1 MARGGQR
8 AGALQ
13 QACEAHAAP
22 ALARVE
28 AAGAVERGHER
39 VAALKLFQREPQRA
53 GDQHAQLEAIGVVFQ
68 RPGAVRDP
76 GGRGEGV
83 AGERVGLVGAREAAP
98 RAAQAEQSRRR
109 ALHFPDEIGPG
120 GECGA
125 ADELPPPGQVPA
137 PERLCAQDRMHCD
150 RDREHQPQREVP
162 AEQVVAARGELEPA
176 RPAQSGEQRRRDQG
190 ESAGTGR
197 GAAVPARRLRQAPP
211 DPAQLPAQHA
221 GKRES
226 ADAVRAEDPGIAMP
240 AGEEGHRPGGEQEPD
255 EQCQAPVGRA
265 RGHDSE
271 SVRPHP
277 GAPWVPS
284 TLRRV
289 RGPLFLALLL
299 AALAAAGGCD
309 LGSDGEDGSGGGAP
323 PPRGRGGPPGAA
335 PPPPAARPRPGTNT
349 IVVSHGFAIG
359 DATGQSLAE
368 GEAVIVAPGRGAR
381 GFEIVSRVE
390 AERWARL
397 GRGARPGRAAR
408 PPRVRLREFKVFD
421 GAGPHD
427 VAPAADGA
435 VWFTAQAAGE
445 LGRLNPRTGRVRRV
459 PLGAGSAPHGVIVG
473 PDGAAWVTGGG
484 LNAIVRVDGRSLRVR
499 RFPLPADRAGANL
512 NTATFDRSGRLWFT
526 GQTGVY
532 GRLDPRT
539 GRMRVFDAPRGP
551 GPYGISTTPEGNVWY
566 ASLAG
571 SHIARIDTRTG
582 RV

>member
-1 MARGGQR
+1 M
-8 AGALQ
+8 
-13 QACEAHAAP
+13 
-22 ALARVE
+22 
-28 AAGAVERGHER
+28 
-39 VAALKLFQREPQRA
+39 
-53 GDQHAQLEAIGVVFQ
+53 
-68 RPGAVRDP
+68 
-76 GGRGEGV
+76 
-83 AGERVGLVGAREAAP
+83 
-98 RAAQAEQSRRR
+98 
-109 ALHFPDEIGPG
+109 
-120 GECGA
+120 
-125 ADELPPPGQVPA
+125 
-137 PERLCAQDRMHCD
+137 
-150 RDREHQPQREVP
+150 
-162 AEQVVAARGELEPA
+162 
-176 RPAQSGEQRRRDQG
+176 
-190 ESAGTGR
+190 
-197 GAAVPARRLRQAPP
+197 
-211 DPAQLPAQHA
+211 
-221 GKRES
+221 
-226 ADAVRAEDPGIAMP
+226 
-240 AGEEGHRPGGEQEPD
+240 
-255 EQCQAPVGRA
+255 
-265 RGHDSE
+265 
-271 SVRPHP
+271 
-277 GAPWVPS
+277 PS

-309 LGSDGEDGSGGGAP
+309 LGSDGEDGSGGRPRVAEGRSVRVSAP
-323 PPRGRGGPPGAA
+323 LVERLRRGGHVLAFRHAA
-335 PPPPAARPRPGTNT
+335 TDFSTTDTTRDLRDCSRQRNLNAEGRRQARSVGRAFRRLAIPVGRVLASPFCRTRGTASLAFGRFRSSRALLSAEFFLDDAAEERQPARLRRLLAARPRPGTNT
-349 IVVSHGFAIG
+349 ILVSHSFAIG

-397 GRGARPGRAAR
+397 GRGAGPGRAAR

-473 PDGAAWVTGGG
+473 PDGAAWVTDGG
-484 LNAIVRVDGRSLRVR
+484 LNAIVRVDARSLRVR

-539 GRMRVFDAPRGP
+539 GRMRVFDAPRGA
-551 GPYGISTTPEGNVWY
+551 GPYGISTTAAGEVWY

-571 SHIARIDTRTG
+571 SHVAHIDNRSGRARIVEPPTDGQGARRIWPDSRGRLWVSEWNAGKLAVYNPRTRRWREWRLPGDNPQPYAVYVDEADLVWLTDFGANALVRFDPARRHFRSFPLPRPGANVRQLLG
-582 RV
+582 RDGEVWGAESGTDRLVVARSRPAE